1 MVSSLQI
8 PAVQAAAEL
17 KDSGA
22 DLDLQRRVASFLAD
36 SNMPGLRQLRVDA
49 EAGVVTLRGTVRTYY
64 EKQLS
69 QQRCKRVA
77 GVVRLVDKVEVVTNS
92 N

>member
-1 MVSSLQI
+1 MVSTLQNLNVS
-8 PAVQAAAEL
+8 AVER
-17 KDSGA
+17 GA
-22 DLDLQRRVASFLAD
+22 SEGPDLDLQRRVVSFLAD
-36 SNMPGLRQLRVDA
+36 ANMPGLRQLRVDA
-49 EAGVVTLRGTVRTYY
+49 VDGTVTLRGTVRTYY

-77 GVVRLVDKVEVVTNS
+77 GVVRMVDQIEVS

>member
-1 MVSSLQI
+1 
-8 PAVQAAAEL
+8 
-17 KDSGA
+17 
-22 DLDLQRRVASFLAD
+22 
-36 SNMPGLRQLRVDA
+36 MPGLRQLRVDA
-49 EAGVVTLRGTVRTYY
+49 EGGIVTLRGTVRTYY

-77 GVVRLVDKVEVVTNS
+77 GVVRLIDQVEVS

>member
-1 MVSSLQI
+1 VVSSDI
-8 PAVQAAAEL
+8 GATL
-17 KDSGA
+17 KAKLDTDRDI
-22 DLDLQRRVASFLAD
+22 DLRRRVVSFLTD

-49 EAGVVTLRGTVRTYY
+49 VDGIVTLNGTVRTYY

-77 GVVRLVDKVEVVTNS
+77 GVVRLIDQVEVAN
-92 N
+92 

>member
-1 MVSSLQI
+1 VVTILQT
-8 PAVQAAAEL
+8 PPTAEIL
-17 KDSGA
+17 AEA
-22 DLDLQRRVASFLAD
+22 DRDLQRRVVSFLAD

-49 EAGVVTLRGTVRTYY
+49 ADGTVTIRGTVRTYY

-77 GVVRLVDKVEVVTNS
+77 GVIRLIDKIEVVTPS

>member
-1 MVSSLQI
+1 MVSSDI
-8 PAVQAAAEL
+8 GATL
-17 KDSGA
+17 KAKLDTDRDI
-22 DLDLQRRVASFLAD
+22 DLRRRVVSFLTD

-49 EAGVVTLRGTVRTYY
+49 VDGIVTLNGTVRTYY

-77 GVVRLVDKVEVVTNS
+77 GVVRLIDQVEVAN
-92 N
+92 